1 MQNLRAKIAWRV
13 AAVSSSSEEVDADAV
28 DRGTERC
35 ARPVFGRRVRRSLSG
50 AFRPRCATP
59 HHVHAC
65 VSVWSRVP
73 KPNESRAHVRFAA
86 RILEGEGWKA
96 VISQNSTTI
105 RRNPIGLSNS
115 TLFSFWFIYASS
127 IHSISGLSGGGR
139 GRGGGVAFVPASTP
153 KRRGAVPDPHRLF
166 HHRPRC
172 RRMCRSSNK
181 IATVLPNNPP

>member
-28 DRGTERC
+28 DRGAGRC

-96 VISQNSTTI
+96 GNIAEFDDHSSESDRKST
-105 RRNPIGLSNS
+105 R
-115 TLFSFWFIYASS
+115 
-127 IHSISGLSGGGR
+127 
-139 GRGGGVAFVPASTP
+139 
-153 KRRGAVPDPHRLF
+153 
-166 HHRPRC
+166 
-172 RRMCRSSNK
+172 
-181 IATVLPNNPP
+181 